1 MTLIASPRL
10 KPLPF
15 RFDYDEHVYYVN
27 DKPIPNTTSMLI
39 NTGHVDPRY
48 YTEESRIR
56 GRAVH
61 GLTAKVDLGSIDV
74 AKLVSPYRGYVLAHV
89 AAMER
94 LKPARPMVAIEVP
107 VVHPQ
112 FRFGTRPD
120 RVAKIFRVL
129 SVTDEKTGGREKWHA
144 LQTAIQAIGFGWKY
158 HVPPELIQRFT
169 LYLSENGHFSNVL
182 HPRRRDYDEAYE
194 VIRECCSW

>member
-1 MTLIASPRL
+1 MPLIASPRL
-10 KPLPF
+10 KPLSF
-15 RFDYDEHVYYVN
+15 RFDHDAHVYFVN
-27 DKPIPNTTSMLI
+27 GKPIPNTSSMLVR
-39 NTGHVDPRY
+39 TGHVDPRY

-61 GLTAKVDLGSIDV
+61 GFTAQADLKALDVD
-74 AKLVSPYRGYVLAHV
+74 KLVSPYRGYVVGHV
-89 AAMER
+89 KAIAR
-94 LKPARPMVAIEVP
+94 LKPHMLAIEEP

-120 RVAKIFRVL
+120 RVVKMHGVL
-129 SVTDEKTGGREKWHA
+129 GVLDDKTGGREKWHA
-144 LQTAIQAIGFGWKY
+144 LQTAIQAIGIGWKY

-169 LYLSENGHFSNVL
+169 LYVGADGQFSNVL

-194 VIRECCSW
+194 IIRECCEW

>member
-1 MTLIASPRL
+1 MALLTAARL

-27 DKPIPNTTSMLI
+27 DQPIPNTTSMLMQ
-39 NTGHVDPRY
+39 TGHIDPRY
-48 YTEESRIR
+48 YTEESRVR

-61 GLTAKVDLGSIDV
+61 GLTSQADLQALDVDR
-74 AKLVSPYRGYVLAHV
+74 LVSPYRGYVLAHA
-89 AAMER
+89 AAMAR
-94 LKPARPMVAIEVP
+94 LKPAFLAIEEP

-120 RVAKIFRVL
+120 RVAKVFRAL
-129 SVTDEKTGGREKWHA
+129 SVLDDKTGGREKWHA
-144 LQTAIQAIGFGWKY
+144 LQTAIQAIGIGWKY

-169 LYLSENGHFSNVL
+169 LYVHENGGFSNQL
-182 HPRRRDYDEAYE
+182 HTRRRDFDEAYE
-194 VIRECCSW
+194 VIRECCAW

>member
-1 MTLIASPRL
+1 MPLLASPRL

-15 RFDYDEHVYYVN
+15 RFDYDAHVYFVN
-27 DKPIPNTTSMLI
+27 DQPIPNTSSMLVQ
-39 NTGHVDPRY
+39 TGHIDPRY

-61 GLTAKVDLGSIDV
+61 GLTAQADLKALDVDQ
-74 AKLVSPYRGYVLAHV
+74 LVSEYRGYVLAHG
-89 AAMER
+89 AAMAR
-94 LKPARPMVAIEVP
+94 LKPTMIAIEEP

-120 RVAKIFRVL
+120 RVVKIHGVL
-129 SVTDEKTGGREKWHA
+129 AVLDDKTGGREKWHA
-144 LQTAIQAIGFGWKY
+144 IQTAIQAIGIGWKY
-158 HVPPELIQRFT
+158 HMPPELIQRFT
-169 LYLSENGHFSNVL
+169 LYIGESGHFSNVL
-182 HPRRRDYDEAYE
+182 HPRRRDFDVAYD

>member
-1 MTLIASPRL
+1 MPLIPSPRL

-27 DKPIPNTTSMLI
+27 DKPIPNTSMMLVK
-39 NTGHVDPRY
+39 TGHVDPRY

-61 GLTAKVDLGSIDV
+61 GLTAQADLQALDVDRLD
-74 AKLVSPYRGYVLAHV
+74 SPYAGYVRAHRD
-89 AAMER
+89 AMAR
-94 LKPARPMVAIEVP
+94 LKPKFVAIEEP

-120 RVAKIFRVL
+120 RVVKLFRVL
-129 SVTDEKTGGREKWHA
+129 AVLDDKTGGREKWHA
-144 LQTAIQAIGFGWKY
+144 LQTAIQAIGIGWKY
-158 HVPPELIQRFT
+158 HIPPELIERYT
-169 LYLSENGHFSNVL
+169 LYVGENGRASNLL
-182 HPRRRDYDEAYE
+182 HARRRDFDEAYE
-194 VIRECCSW
+194 VIRECCTW